1 MRVVVIVE
9 NLQCYQI
16 ARYYRAWN
24 VQRIC
29 IWATDSFAK
38 SGKSTVSFTFL
49 GKIYR
54 FFDEIRREKV
64 KAIMLDS
71 WAWNAH
77 LVWVKVLRHGALF
90 RQNVQTWRENQ
101 APRRAPMKSIFEFK
115 VRLKCAK
122 NLYLSHRFFCKI
134 RQIHRFFNV
143 FRLEFSKQGS
153 CPEKWCKQA
162 FQVFKRSAVIS

>member
-1 MRVVVIVE
+1 MKS
-9 NLQCYQI
+9 NLEFKKS
-16 ARYYRAWN
+16 AWK

-38 SGKSTVSFTFL
+38 SGESTDSLTFS

-64 KAIMLDS
+64 KAIMPDS

-101 APRRAPMKSIFEFK
+101 APRWAPMKSNLEFK
-115 VRLKCAK
+115 KSAWKVQRICIWATDSLTKSGK
-122 NLYLSHRFFCKI
+122 STESLTFSGKIYRFFAEI
-134 RQIHRFFNV
+134 RHVLTRVLSPNF
-143 FRLEFSKQGS
+143 E
-153 CPEKWCKQA
+153 PETPTM
-162 FQVFKRSAVIS
+162 SE